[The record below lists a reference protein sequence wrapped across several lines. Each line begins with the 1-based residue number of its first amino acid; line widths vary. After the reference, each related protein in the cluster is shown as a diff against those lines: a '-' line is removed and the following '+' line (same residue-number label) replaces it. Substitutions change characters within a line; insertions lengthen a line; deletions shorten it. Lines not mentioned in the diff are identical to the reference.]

1 MSRDRREDVPP
12 LNAATLII
20 VRDGAEVLM
29 GIRHSNHVFMPNKYV
44 FPGGRL
50 DEEDHRAHRPVPLHS
65 SVRAKLEKRAD
76 AGLAAPLAM
85 AAVRETFEETGLA
98 LGKPGS
104 IDRSSLE
111 SAGESWAAFFGL
123 GLVPALDQLR
133 FLARAVTPPG
143 GPRRFDSRFFMT
155 DSRHMHGELRSNG
168 ELLDLRWVPIEESF
182 GLDLPHITRH
192 VLKLLQMRL
201 ATSTGPGELK
211 PDLPVPLV
219 HWVGDEVVVEDL

>member
-1 MSRDRREDVPP
+1 MTRAGQPDLVP

-20 VRDGAEVLM
+20 VRDSAEVLM

-50 DEEDHRAHRPVPLHS
+50 DQEDFRAARPVALHA
-65 SVRAKLEKRAD
+65 SVEAKLAKRSE

-98 LGKPGS
+98 LGVPGNVDAGS
-104 IDRSSLE
+104 MAG
-111 SAGESWAAFFGL
+111 AGESWATFFGL

-133 FLARAVTPPG
+133 FIARAVTPPG

-155 DSRHMHGELRSNG
+155 DSSHMCGELRGNG

-182 GLDLPHITRH
+182 DLDLPHITRH
-192 VLKLLQMRL
+192 VLKLLRRRL
-201 ATSTGPGELK
+201 AQAAPVELK